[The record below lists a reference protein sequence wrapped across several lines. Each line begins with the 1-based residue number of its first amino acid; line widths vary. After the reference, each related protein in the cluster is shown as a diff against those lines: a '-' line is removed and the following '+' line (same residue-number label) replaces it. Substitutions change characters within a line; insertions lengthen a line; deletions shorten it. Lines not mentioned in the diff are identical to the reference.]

1 VLNLAVEASAKQ
13 RIANGGLKGTALNY
27 KKEIMELTKGLP
39 EPKIKELIDFAQFLR
54 LKEEGFSYK
63 QIDVSAEYVRRLR
76 GKEGRRIKSGKKYI
90 EELIEWQKSGS

>member
-1 VLNLAVEASAKQ
+1 M
-13 RIANGGLKGTALNY
+13 GGLMGTALNY

-63 QIDVSAEYVRRLR
+63 QVDDSAQYVRKLR